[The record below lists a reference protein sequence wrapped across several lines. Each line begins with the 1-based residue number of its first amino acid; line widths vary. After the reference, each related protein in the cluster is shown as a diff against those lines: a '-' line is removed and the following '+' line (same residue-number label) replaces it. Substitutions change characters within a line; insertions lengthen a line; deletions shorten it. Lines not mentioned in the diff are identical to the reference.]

1 MTTIIMTSGMFT
13 HAEKT
18 AKRLAESLGLTI
30 IDDDRIIDETAR
42 TFDIKEATLNKVIE
56 NKNLAFNDFT
66 HEREKCLACLKQTMA
81 GYVGKG
87 NVLFHGILGHLVPE
101 WVTQALRVLIIA
113 DKKTRISQGEAEFGF
128 SEKEASNKVSQ
139 ADKRAVLWVNS
150 LFEKK
155 AWDESLYDIVIPSDK
170 MDVEEAV
177 ALVNKHAER
186 LAKISD
192 ETRRREVKD
201 FKLAAEVDTALAGA
215 GTGLVVTAHDG
226 DVVITIEK
234 NVLMLNMFKQK
245 ITKIAQGVPGVKSVE
260 TKIGKNYYKTD
271 IIHNFDFQTPL
282 NVLLVDDEK
291 EFVQTLS
298 ERLKMRQVK
307 SDVVYNGKDALE
319 FADREET
326 EVMVLDLKMPGID
339 GFEVLKQIKATKPDI
354 EVIILTGHGS
364 EQDKKTC
371 MDMGAFA
378 YLQKPADIDILTDTM
393 RKAYERINMRKS
405 AQASQDA

>member
-13 HAEKT
+13 YADKT
-18 AKRLAESLGLTI
+18 ANRLADSLGLTI
-30 IDDDRIIDETAR
+30 IDDDRIIEETAGR
-42 TFDIKEATLNKVIE
+42 FDIKPATLNKVIE
-56 NKNLAFNDFT
+56 NKTLAFNDFT
-66 HEREKCLACLKQTMA
+66 HEREKCLACLKQVLA
-81 GYVGKG
+81 GYVGEG
-87 NVLFHGILGHLVPE
+87 NVLFHGILGHLIPD
-101 WVTQALRVLIIA
+101 WISQALRVLIIA
-113 DKKTRISQGEAEFGF
+113 DKKTRISEGMAEFGF
-128 SEKEASNKVSQ
+128 SEKDATGKVNQ
-139 ADKRAVLWVNS
+139 ADKRAVLWINS

-170 MDVEEAV
+170 MNVDESV
-177 ALVNKHAER
+177 ALVLKHAKR
-186 LAKISD
+186 FAKISED
-192 ETRRREVKD
+192 TRKREIKD
-201 FKLAAEVDTALAGA
+201 LKLAAEVDTALAGS
-215 GTGLVVTAHDG
+215 GTGLVVTARDG

-245 ITKIAQGVPGVKSVE
+245 ITKLAQGVTGVKSVE

-298 ERLKMRQVK
+298 ERLKMRQVR
-307 SDVVYNGKDALE
+307 SDVVFSGEDALVY
-319 FADREET
+319 ADREET

-339 GFEVLKQIKATKPDI
+339 GFEVLKQIKSTKPEI

-364 EQDKKTC
+364 EEDKKTC

-393 RKAYERINMRKS
+393 RQAYEKINMKKS
-405 AQASQDA
+405 ARATQGA